1 MRKSTI
7 CGVLLSVALGFV
19 IAGITLADGAGKGC
33 SIQGSWFGVVGL
45 GDTRLTGW
53 IITVSGKSANEGE
66 NNIEYPNFDPTLG
79 GNFPGAVSLST
90 SRGVWKCTGDN
101 TFDYRFTGYA
111 IDEFRTPV

>member
-53 IITVSGKSANEGE
+53 IITVLILLDKLTV
-66 NNIEYPNFDPTLG
+66 PC
-79 GNFPGAVSLST
+79 VSQVNLWFLIV
-90 SRGVWKCTGDN
+90 RPDN
-101 TFDYRFTGYA
+101 TSLHYQTNPNH
-111 IDEFRTPV
+111 T